1 MTTIRLDRRALF
13 ILTLFVVIL
22 TGCASS
28 PSSKFYQLN
37 PVQNTTSASGGVSS
51 DQRQVIAIGPVRI
64 PDYLD
69 RPQMVTRSGKN
80 ELKLSE
86 FDRWAGSLESDVNRV
101 LVEDIPSLLPADR
114 FSVVRWTP
122 YLESQVPASYRV
134 EVLVERFEGTLGDSV
149 LLKAQWRVFAQDR
162 SLLLQKESQISE
174 QMNGSSYNALVAAM
188 SSALERLSRDIS
200 GGIVSVLHQEP
211 TSPPGTLPP
220 VSKALRSR

>member
-1 MTTIRLDRRALF
+1 MRTVRLDQHALF
-13 ILTLFVVIL
+13 ILTLFVMIL

-28 PSSKFYQLN
+28 PASKFYQLN
-37 PVQNTTSASGGVSS
+37 PIQNTTSVTS
-51 DQRQVIAIGPVRI
+51 DGYPDQIQVIAIGPVRI

-69 RPQMVTRSGKN
+69 RPQIVTRSGKN

-86 FDRWAGSLESDVNRV
+86 FDRWAGSLESDVSRV
-101 LVEDIPSLLPADR
+101 LVEDISSLLPADR

-134 EVLVERFEGTLGDSV
+134 EVIVERFEGTLGDSA
-149 LLKAQWRVFAQDR
+149 LLKAQWGVLSKDR

-174 QMNGSSYNALVAAM
+174 QINGSNYDALVAAM

-200 GGIVSVLHQEP
+200 GGVMSVLHQEP
-211 TSPPGTLPP
+211 TSPQETLPP
-220 VSKALRSR
+220 GGKALRSR

>member
-1 MTTIRLDRRALF
+1 MRTIRLDQHALF
-13 ILTLFVVIL
+13 ILTLLVMIL

-28 PSSKFYQLN
+28 PASKFYQLN
-37 PVQNTTSASGGVSS
+37 PVQNTTSVTS
-51 DQRQVIAIGPVRI
+51 DGSPDQIQVIAIGPVRI

-69 RPQMVTRSGKN
+69 RPQIVTRSGKN

-101 LVEDIPSLLPADR
+101 LVEDISSLLPADR

-134 EVLVERFEGTLGDSV
+134 EVLVERFEGTLGDSA
-149 LLKAQWRVFAQDR
+149 LLKVQWGVLSKDR
-162 SLLLQKESQISE
+162 SLLLQKESLISE
-174 QMNGSSYNALVAAM
+174 QMNGSSYDALVAAM

-220 VSKALRSR
+220 GGKAFRSR